1 MLGCG
6 TMNYSGNLIN
16 LMSLAAIP
24 ASVYYPVQTAGIIVV
39 STLMSFFTKKKPSR
53 RELAAVALSILGIA
67 AMLIIKG

>member
-1 MLGCG
+1 MLI
-6 TMNYSGNLIN
+6 L
-16 LMSLAAIP
+16 LVLSLAAIP